1 MDGDLFTGCQ
11 RELLLDLR
19 KVPVL
24 GDAVGADALIAFGVQ
39 ERHIRLAARTAHTAE
54 AVGNDAGGFDQAGFQ
69 QWHGGQENAGG
80 ITAGRGDESCGPD
93 IVPM

>member
-1 MDGDLFTGCQ
+1 MF
-11 RELLLDLR
+11 
-19 KVPVL
+19 
-24 GDAVGADALIAFGVQ
+24 GDAVGADAFIAFGVQ
-39 ERHIRLAARTAHTAE
+39 ERHIRLATGTTHAAE

-69 QWHGGQENAGG
+69 QRRGWQENAGG